1 MILRKQDFEE
11 AVATYKIMF
20 ETYKHLGYELIE
32 VPKLSVEERASFIIK
47 NVVFSE
53 L

>member
-1 MILRKQDFEE
+1 
-11 AVATYKIMF
+11 MF

-32 VPKLSVEERASFIIK
+32 VPKLNVEERASFITE
-47 NVVFSE
+47 NVVSWE